1 MGTIEDAEEW
11 KGHIELHLTADLEL
25 ILDQIIVEVF

>member
-1 MGTIEDAEEW
+1 MGTIEDVEEW
-11 KGHIELHLTADLEL
+11 KDHIEQHLIADLEL